1 MVVCY
6 PAGFGLLFAGDA
18 RRESVRWVG
27 VAELV
32 AQEVG
37 ELFGSLGAHGKA
49 EPAVSIG
56 AQPDADA
63 STDEA
68 SDGE

>member
-1 MVVCY
+1 MIVCY

-18 RRESVRWVG
+18 RRQSVRWVG

-32 AQEVG
+32 AQELG
-37 ELFGSLGAHGKA
+37 ELFCSLGAQGKA
-49 EPAVSIG
+49 EPAVSLG
-56 AQPDADA
+56 TQPDADA
-63 STDEA
+63 SIDEA